1 MIIGKEDTDTTDTSS
16 RSFISRRAPLP
27 SICSYESVNNRN
39 REEES
44 GYFNK
49 EFANKYRSGKTKT
62 HGLSIRQQKA
72 EKIVVNEEEGGDEE
86 KEDISE
92 SSITE
97 KKKRTKRNL
106 KRFVDFTKIGNNR
119 EYSEEDD
126 EEEEEE
132 EDDGDI
138 DEDEMDR
145 DISYNDCIYC
155 TYGILVNTGFDNDQD
170 EIPEFEKTIRVF
182 IQRTVMKVGLGFLL
196 SEIRKLT
203 QNEIV
208 PFLRDKGHHNLPPIT
223 NKMIRIHFADH
234 FIEPFLAAKFH
245 IMELKQ
251 IQKAMK
257 NKLFS
262 SIKNG
267 DIEVDKQHF
276 DIYTKIQDMIL
287 KLCKQDPTKHIGFD
301 ENFAASTNL
310 RVRSLMTQQGYSGG
324 KKQKRD
330 G

>member
-1 MIIGKEDTDTTDTSS
+1 MLQQQDKETLTTKSS
-16 RSFISRRAPLP
+16 ASFISRRPPLP
-27 SICSYESVNNRN
+27 SICSSESVNNRFN
-39 REEES
+39 NHENEDDDN
-44 GYFNK
+44 GYFTK
-49 EFANKYRSGKTKT
+49 EFIKKYKAGKTKT

-72 EKIVVNEEEGGDEE
+72 EKEKSSDDEEGEEEEEE
-86 KEDISE
+86 KEEDK
-92 SSITE
+92 TP
-97 KKKRTKRNL
+97 KTKRTKRNL
-106 KRFVDFTKIGNNR
+106 KRYVDLADSDN
-119 EYSEEDD
+119 EDG
-126 EEEEEE
+126 
-132 EDDGDI
+132 DDDDDIDDI

-145 DISYNDCIYC
+145 DISFNDCIYC

-203 QNEIV
+203 QNEII

-251 IQKAMK
+251 IQKAIK
-257 NKLFS
+257 SKLFS
-262 SIKNG
+262 SIRDG
-267 DIEVDKQHF
+267 DIEVDKQLF
-276 DIYTKIQDMIL
+276 DVYTKIQDMIL

-310 RVRSLMTQQGYSGG
+310 RVRSLLTQQGYSGG
-324 KKQKRD
+324 KKQKKD